1 MARQGIEDDLVDV
14 AVGSFKLA
22 RRQSWQGAALLGAG
36 LFLLLAVALPLG
48 IEWWVHEHASAM
60 RGPGSARVGHVMERT
75 VWLRFVFPLKVLGTC
90 AAIGC
95 WLVALWKIG
104 VELRRAR

>member
-1 MARQGIEDDLVDV
+1 MARQRLEDDLVDI
-14 AVGSFKLA
+14 AVGSFRVA
-22 RRQSWQGAALLGAG
+22 RRQSWKGAALLGVG

-48 IEWWVHEHASAM
+48 IEWWVHERAGALT
-60 RGPGSARVGHVMERT
+60 GPGAARLGHVMERT
-75 VWLRFVFPLKVLGTC
+75 VLVRFVFPLKVLGTS

-104 VELRRAR
+104 VELKRE